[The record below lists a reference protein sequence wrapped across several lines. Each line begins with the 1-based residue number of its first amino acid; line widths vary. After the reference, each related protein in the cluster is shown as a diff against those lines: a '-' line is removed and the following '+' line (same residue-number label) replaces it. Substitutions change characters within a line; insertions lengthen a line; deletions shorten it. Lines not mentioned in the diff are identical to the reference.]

1 DVAAQA
7 RERIAAAGLAARCN
21 AVDGDARIT
30 IPAGADAYVMK
41 SVLHGRTDDEAEA
54 ILRNCRHAMPA
65 QAKLLIIERLLPDRI
80 GPDDALAREN
90 LLSDINMMVAT
101 GGGRERTEA
110 EYRAMLVKAGL
121 RLTRVMRT
129 PGTVAII
136 EAEPV

>member
-1 DVAAQA
+1 
-7 RERIAAAGLAARCN
+7 
-21 AVDGDARIT
+21 
-30 IPAGADAYVMK
+30 MK
-41 SVLHGRTDDEAEA
+41 AVLHGRTDDEAEA

-65 QAKLLIIERLLPDRI
+65 HAKLLIIERLLPDRI
-80 GPDDALAREN
+80 DPDDALAREN

-110 EYRAMLVKAGL
+110 EYCAMLVKAGL

-136 EAEPV
+136 EAEPA